1 MYYNKFQTGGSL
13 ELYNPTN
20 KELLDSCN
28 FIGKCKKIYD
38 KSIKSYMH
46 LLDNGGISKMSIPK
60 DNISLGIV
68 QGYIVFQIYLLT
80 QKNFSI
86 EISVSDTQNTRHR
99 LIFSSNLRE
108 LNMNYFTC
116 VIPMA
121 EIPTGTWVNLS
132 IDVLSFVSYCFK
144 DLTFKSID
152 NIVFSANGK
161 IRRIFTMRSKINDDN
176 EFNDNNYNNNN
187 NINYNEYE
195 KIPSQF
201 IIKGD
206 NIEVININMND
217 EVCINNPILKD
228 KYYNKK
234 PKFPNKQFL
243 LSNINNISRIYDKDK
258 NMNFHS
264 RSLDKYNIN
273 SNFKL
278 SDKYDNINDNDKNLN
293 ILVTK
298 VKNPKNKYYNDN
310 YYKNDRYSLKNKGIL
325 NTINPIAISSIKP
338 SVISPSMKSKVNS
351 KFNNSNFNN
360 EQMLDDK
367 GQIYFDS
374 NINQIN
380 FNEQVIKETYKQDI
394 AQVTQ
399 SMKNINT
406 NLNYN
411 KAGEY
416 INNKK
421 KNNK

>member
-28 FIGKCKKIYD
+28 FIGQCKKIYD

-46 LLDNGGISKMSIPK
+46 ILDNGGISKILIPK

-121 EIPTGTWVNLS
+121 EIPIGTWVNLS
-132 IDVLSFVSYCFK
+132 IDVLSFVTYCFK

-161 IRRIFTMRSKINDDN
+161 IRRIFTMRSKINEDN
-176 EFNDNNYNNNN
+176 ELNDNNNSNS
-187 NINYNEYE
+187 NEYE
-195 KIPSQF
+195 NIPSQF

-243 LSNINNISRIYDKDK
+243 LSNITNISRIYDKDK

-278 SDKYDNINDNDKNLN
+278 SDKYDNNNDNDKNLN
-293 ILVTK
+293 IFVTK

-310 YYKNDRYSLKNKGIL
+310 YYKNDRYALKNIGII
-325 NTINPIAISSIKP
+325 NTINPIAISNRINP
-338 SVISPSMKSKVNS
+338 SVISSSMKSKVNS
-351 KFNNSNFNN
+351 KMNNNNLNN

-374 NINQIN
+374 NINQN
-380 FNEQVIKETYKQDI
+380 FNQQMLKETYKQDI

-399 SMKNINT
+399 SMKNVNT
-406 NLNYN
+406 NLNYK

-421 KNNK
+421 KQNK

>member
-28 FIGKCKKIYD
+28 FIGQCKKIYD

-46 LLDNGGISKMSIPK
+46 ILDNGGISKILIPK

-121 EIPTGTWVNLS
+121 EIPIGTWVNLS
-132 IDVLSFVSYCFK
+132 IDVLSFVTYCFK

-161 IRRIFTMRSKINDDN
+161 IRRIFTMRSKINEDN
-176 EFNDNNYNNNN
+176 ELNDNNNSNS
-187 NINYNEYE
+187 NEYE
-195 KIPSQF
+195 NIPSQF

-243 LSNINNISRIYDKDK
+243 LSNITNISRIYDKDK

-278 SDKYDNINDNDKNLN
+278 SDKYDNNNDNDKNLN
-293 ILVTK
+293 IFVTK

-310 YYKNDRYSLKNKGIL
+310 YYKNDRYALKNLGII
-325 NTINPIAISSIKP
+325 NTINPIAISNRINP
-338 SVISPSMKSKVNS
+338 SVISSSMKSKVNS
-351 KFNNSNFNN
+351 KMNNNNLNN

-374 NINQIN
+374 NINQN
-380 FNEQVIKETYKQDI
+380 FNQQMLKETYKQDI

-399 SMKNINT
+399 SMKNVNT
-406 NLNYN
+406 NLNYK

-421 KNNK
+421 KQNK

>member
-20 KELLDSCN
+20 KELLENWN
-28 FIGKCKKIYD
+28 FTGKCKKIYD

-121 EIPTGTWVNLS
+121 EIPIGNWVNLS
-132 IDVLSFVSYCFK
+132 IDVLSFVTYCFK

-176 EFNDNNYNNNN
+176 ELNDNN
-187 NINYNEYE
+187 NIKNIEYE

-206 NIEVININMND
+206 NIDVININMND

-228 KYYNKK
+228 KFYNKK
-234 PKFPNKQFL
+234 PKFHNKEYL
-243 LSNINNISRIYDKDK
+243 LSNITNISRIYDKEK
-258 NMNFHS
+258 NMNLHS
-264 RSLDKYNIN
+264 RSLDKYNNIN

-278 SDKYDNINDNDKNLN
+278 SDKYDNNNDNNKNLN

-298 VKNPKNKYYNDN
+298 VENPKNKDFNDN
-310 YYKNDRYSLKNKGIL
+310 YYKNDRYTLKNKGII
-325 NTINPIAISSIKP
+325 NTINPIVISNSIQP
-338 SVISPSMKSKVNS
+338 SVISSSMKSKVNIKS
-351 KFNNSNFNN
+351 NNKNINI
-360 EQMLDDK
+360 EEKLDDK
-367 GQIYFDS
+367 GQVYFDS
-374 NINQIN
+374 NSNNIN
-380 FNEQVIKETYKQDI
+380 FNEQILKESYKQDI

-411 KAGEY
+411 KAGQY

>member
-1 MYYNKFQTGGSL
+1 
-13 ELYNPTN
+13 
-20 KELLDSCN
+20 
-28 FIGKCKKIYD
+28 
-38 KSIKSYMH
+38 
-46 LLDNGGISKMSIPK
+46 
-60 DNISLGIV
+60 
-68 QGYIVFQIYLLT
+68 
-80 QKNFSI
+80 
-86 EISVSDTQNTRHR
+86 
-99 LIFSSNLRE
+99 
-108 LNMNYFTC
+108 
-116 VIPMA
+116 
-121 EIPTGTWVNLS
+121 
-132 IDVLSFVSYCFK
+132 
-144 DLTFKSID
+144 
-152 NIVFSANGK
+152 
-161 IRRIFTMRSKINDDN
+161 
-176 EFNDNNYNNNN
+176 
-187 NINYNEYE
+187 
-195 KIPSQF
+195 
-201 IIKGD
+201 
-206 NIEVININMND
+206 
-217 EVCINNPILKD
+217 
-228 KYYNKK
+228 
-234 PKFPNKQFL
+234 
-243 LSNINNISRIYDKDK
+243 
-258 NMNFHS
+258 MNFHS

>member
-28 FIGKCKKIYD
+28 FIGQCKKIYD

-46 LLDNGGISKMSIPK
+46 ILDNGGISKILIPK

-80 QKNFSI
+80 QKNLSI
-86 EISVSDTQNTRHR
+86 ATSVSDTQNTRHR

-121 EIPTGTWVNLS
+121 EIPIGTWVNLS
-132 IDVLSFVSYCFK
+132 IDVLSFVTYCFK

-161 IRRIFTMRSKINDDN
+161 IRRIFTMRSKINEDN
-176 EFNDNNYNNNN
+176 ELNDNNNSNS
-187 NINYNEYE
+187 NEYE
-195 KIPSQF
+195 NIPSQF

-243 LSNINNISRIYDKDK
+243 LSNITNISRIYDKDK

-278 SDKYDNINDNDKNLN
+278 SDKYDNNNDNDKNLN
-293 ILVTK
+293 IFVTK

-310 YYKNDRYSLKNKGIL
+310 YYKNDRYALKNIGII
-325 NTINPIAISSIKP
+325 NTINPIAISNRINP
-338 SVISPSMKSKVNS
+338 SVISSSMKSKVNS
-351 KFNNSNFNN
+351 KMNNNNLNN

-374 NINQIN
+374 NINQN
-380 FNEQVIKETYKQDI
+380 FNQQMLKETYKQDI

-399 SMKNINT
+399 SMKNVNT
-406 NLNYN
+406 NLNYK

-421 KNNK
+421 KQNK

>member
-20 KELLDSCN
+20 KELLENWN
-28 FIGKCKKIYD
+28 FTGKCKKIYD

-121 EIPTGTWVNLS
+121 EIPIGNWVNLS
-132 IDVLSFVSYCFK
+132 IDVLSFVTYCFK

-176 EFNDNNYNNNN
+176 ELNDNN
-187 NINYNEYE
+187 NIKNIEYE

-206 NIEVININMND
+206 NIDVININMND

-228 KYYNKK
+228 KFYN
-234 PKFPNKQFL
+234 
-243 LSNINNISRIYDKDK
+243 
-258 NMNFHS
+258 
-264 RSLDKYNIN
+264 
-273 SNFKL
+273 
-278 SDKYDNINDNDKNLN
+278 
-293 ILVTK
+293 
-298 VKNPKNKYYNDN
+298 N
-310 YYKNDRYSLKNKGIL
+310 YH
-325 NTINPIAISSIKP
+325 
-338 SVISPSMKSKVNS
+338 
-351 KFNNSNFNN
+351 
-360 EQMLDDK
+360 
-367 GQIYFDS
+367 
-374 NINQIN
+374 
-380 FNEQVIKETYKQDI
+380 
-394 AQVTQ
+394 
-399 SMKNINT
+399 
-406 NLNYN
+406 
-411 KAGEY
+411 
-416 INNKK
+416 
-421 KNNK
+421 

>member
-46 LLDNGGISKMSIPK
+46 LLDNGGISKISIPK

-121 EIPTGTWVNLS
+121 EIPIGTWVNLS
-132 IDVLSFVSYCFK
+132 IDVLSFVTYCFK

-161 IRRIFTMRSKINDDN
+161 IRRIFTMRSKINEDN
-176 EFNDNNYNNNN
+176 ELNDNNNSNS
-187 NINYNEYE
+187 NEYE
-195 KIPSQF
+195 NIPSQF

-243 LSNINNISRIYDKDK
+243 LSNITNISRIYDKDK

-310 YYKNDRYSLKNKGIL
+310 YYKNDRYALKNIGII
-325 NTINPIAISSIKP
+325 NTINPIAISNRINP
-338 SVISPSMKSKVNS
+338 SVISSSMKSKVNS
-351 KFNNSNFNN
+351 KMNNNNLNN

-374 NINQIN
+374 NINQN
-380 FNEQVIKETYKQDI
+380 FNQQMLKETYKQDI

-399 SMKNINT
+399 SMKNVNT
-406 NLNYN
+406 NLNYK

-421 KNNK
+421 KQNK